1 DSGLNR
7 AEAGK
12 RVNAV
17 SLVSQERESEYPCG
31 IPGGFLG
38 KHPCFPLFPVF
49 PGDRLEAMLERAAI
63 MEYDGGL
70 TRAAAESAS
79 GIACVICSINPTPQR
94 YSPTR
99 DPEGLFQLVVF
110 LGCESWTYATW
121 GLTL

>member
-38 KHPCFPLFPVF
+38 KHPCFQLFPVF
-49 PGDRLEAMLERAAI
+49 PGDKLEAMLERAAI

-70 TRAAAESAS
+70 TRAVAEAAS
-79 GIACVICSINPTPQR
+79 GIACVIGSIDPTPER
-94 YSPTR
+94 YSPAHST
-99 DPEGLFQLVVF
+99 EGLFKLAVA
-110 LGCESWTYATW
+110 LGCAPCA
-121 GLTL
+121 